1 MNFTHLTQAVTTS
14 GGGISEVLR
23 ALSSAQKDA
32 GDSPKVLS
40 IEDDG
45 EAIEPWPEGSP
56 EFLAACHFPG
66 MILMPDLDER
76 LDQIS
81 PQVLHTHGIW
91 TYLSIGVPRWARRNN
106 KPYIVSPHGMLDSW
120 ALDNSKLKKK
130 VAAALYERRHLRGA
144 ACLHALCQSEADSIR
159 QFGLKNP
166 IATIPNGIEIPEGRD
181 LKSRYSAENKIML
194 FLGRLHPKKG
204 LENALRAWAAA
215 RSASAEE
222 CDSGGGDP
230 SKWQFVIAGWDQ
242 GDHELRLKQLCEEL
256 ELSFADVPA
265 KQFLSLEASS
275 GQLSGFSV
283 VFVGPVFGELKV
295 ELLERANV
303 FILPSFSEGLPMSI
317 LEAWAY
323 ELPVVMTDY
332 CNLPEG
338 FDADAA
344 IHIDTEVESMSAGM
358 LKMIACSEDE
368 LKGMGGNG
376 LNLVKEKF
384 TWPTIAAQMGELY
397 QWVRGKASRPS
408 FVQEDG

>member
-1 MNFTHLTQAVTTS
+1 MNCTHLTQAVSTS
-14 GGGISEVLR
+14 GGGISEVVR
-23 ALSSAQKDA
+23 ALTMAQVQA
-32 GDSPKVLS
+32 GDSPRVLS

-45 EAIEPWPEGSP
+45 EAIGPWPAGSP
-56 EFLAACHFPG
+56 DFLSACHFPG
-66 MILMPDLDER
+66 MIVLPDMDER
-76 LDQIS
+76 LDQIN

-91 TYLSIGVPRWARRNN
+91 TYLSIGVPRWARKHNC
-106 KPYIVSPHGMLDSW
+106 PYIVSPHGMLDSW
-120 ALDNSKLKKK
+120 ALENSRLKKK
-130 VAAALYERRHLRGA
+130 VAAALYERRHLKRA
-144 ACLHALCQSEADSIR
+144 ACLHALCASEADSIR
-159 QFGLKNP
+159 KFGLKNP

-181 LKSRYSAENKIML
+181 LSSRYSAEKKIML

-215 RSASAEE
+215 SKSSSA
-222 CDSGGGDP
+222 GGDQ
-230 SKWQFVIAGWDQ
+230 KNWQFVIAGWDQ
-242 GDHELRLKQLCEEL
+242 GDHEVKLKQLCEEL
-256 ELSFADVPA
+256 GLSFAEVPA
-265 KQFLSLEASS
+265 KQFLSLDAGS

-283 VFVGPVFGELKV
+283 VFVGPLFGEPKAQ
-295 ELLERANV
+295 LLERANV

-338 FDADAA
+338 FDSGAA
-344 IHIDTEVESMSAGM
+344 IHIDTEVDGMSAGM
-358 LKMIACSEDE
+358 IKMIDCSEAE
-368 LKGMGGNG
+368 LKGMGANG

>member
-1 MNFTHLTQAVTTS
+1 MTSMNFTHLTQAVSTS

-32 GDSPKVLS
+32 GDFPKVLS

-45 EAIEPWPEGSP
+45 EAIEPWPQGSP

-76 LDQIS
+76 LDQIN

-91 TYLSIGVPRWARRNN
+91 TYLSIGVPRWSRKNH
-106 KPYIVSPHGMLDSW
+106 KPYIVSPHGMLDAW
-120 ALDNSKLKKK
+120 ALDNSKIKKK
-130 VAAALYERRHLRGA
+130 LAAALYERRHLRGA
-144 ACLHALCQSEADSIR
+144 ACLHALCQSEAKSIR
-159 QFGLKNP
+159 EFGLKNP

-181 LKSRYSAENKIML
+181 LSSRYSAEKKIML

-204 LENALRAWAAA
+204 LENALRGWAFA
-215 RSASAEE
+215 RSGASS
-222 CDSGGGDP
+222 DSDQNN
-230 SKWQFVIAGWDQ
+230 WQFVIAGWDQ
-242 GDHELRLKQLCEEL
+242 GGHEVRLKQLCEEL
-256 ELSFADVPA
+256 GLSFAEVSA
-265 KQFLSLEASS
+265 KQFLSLDASS

-283 VFVGPVFGELKV
+283 VFVGPVFGELKAL
-295 ELLERANV
+295 LLERANV

-338 FDADAA
+338 FDVEAA
-344 IHIDTEVESMSAGM
+344 IHIGTEVESMSAGM
-358 LKMIACSEDE
+358 IKMIDSSDAE
-368 LKGMGGNG
+368 LKAMGANG
-376 LNLVKEKF
+376 LNLVREKF

-397 QWVRGKASRPS
+397 QWVKKRCPQGDKPE
-408 FVQEDG
+408 FIQ

>member
-1 MNFTHLTQAVTTS
+1 MKVTHLTQAVSTS

-45 EAIEPWPEGSP
+45 EAIEPWPQGSP

-76 LDQIS
+76 LDQIK

-91 TYLSIGVPRWARRNN
+91 TYLSIGVPRWSRKNH
-106 KPYIVSPHGMLDSW
+106 KPYIVSPHGMLDAW
-120 ALDNSKLKKK
+120 ALDNSKIKKK

-144 ACLHALCQSEADSIR
+144 ACLHALCQSEARSIR
-159 QFGLKNP
+159 EFGLKNP

-181 LKSRYSAENKIML
+181 LSSRYLVKKKIML

-204 LENALRAWAAA
+204 LENALRAWAAS
-215 RSASAEE
+215 RSEASP
-222 CDSGGGDP
+222 DSKP
-230 SKWQFVIAGWDQ
+230 SNWQFVIAGWDQ
-242 GDHELRLKQLCEEL
+242 GDHEVRLKQLCEEL

-283 VFVGPVFGELKV
+283 VFVGPVFGELKAQ
-295 ELLERANV
+295 LLERANV

-338 FDADAA
+338 FNADAA
-344 IHIDTEVESMSAGM
+344 IHIDTEVEGMSAGM
-358 LKMIACSEDE
+358 IKMIECSDAE
-368 LKGMGGNG
+368 LKGMGVNG

-384 TWPTIAAQMGELY
+384 TWATIAAQMGELY
-397 QWVRGKASRPS
+397 QWVKKRCPQGDKPE
-408 FVQEDG
+408 FIQ

>member
-1 MNFTHLTQAVTTS
+1 MNFTHLTQAVSTS

-32 GDSPKVLS
+32 GDFPKVLS

-45 EAIEPWPEGSP
+45 EAIEPWPQGSP

-76 LDQIS
+76 LDQIN

-91 TYLSIGVPRWARRNN
+91 TYLSIGVPRWSRKNH
-106 KPYIVSPHGMLDSW
+106 KPYIVSPHGMLDAW
-120 ALDNSKLKKK
+120 ALDNSKIKKK
-130 VAAALYERRHLRGA
+130 LAAALYERRHLRGA
-144 ACLHALCQSEADSIR
+144 ACLHALCQSEAKSIR
-159 QFGLKNP
+159 EFGLKNP

-181 LKSRYSAENKIML
+181 LSSRYLVKKKIML

-204 LENALRAWAAA
+204 LENALRAWAAS
-215 RSASAEE
+215 RSEASP
-222 CDSGGGDP
+222 DSKP
-230 SKWQFVIAGWDQ
+230 SNWQFVIAGWDQ
-242 GDHELRLKQLCEEL
+242 GDHEVRLKQLCEEL

-283 VFVGPVFGELKV
+283 VFVGPVFGELKAQ
-295 ELLERANV
+295 LLERANV

-338 FDADAA
+338 FKADAA
-344 IHIDTEVESMSAGM
+344 IHIDTEVEGMSAGM
-358 LKMIACSEDE
+358 IKMIECSDAE
-368 LKGMGGNG
+368 LKGMGVNG

-397 QWVRGKASRPS
+397 QWVKKRCPQGDKPE
-408 FVQEDG
+408 FIQ

>member
-1 MNFTHLTQAVTTS
+1 MKVTHLTQAVSTS

-76 LDQIS
+76 LDQIN

-91 TYLSIGVPRWARRNN
+91 TYLSIGIPRWSRKNH
-106 KPYIVSPHGMLDSW
+106 KPYIVSPHGMLDAW
-120 ALDNSKLKKK
+120 ALDNSKIKKK
-130 VAAALYERRHLRGA
+130 VAATLYERRHLRGA
-144 ACLHALCQSEADSIR
+144 ACLHALCQSEAKSIR
-159 QFGLKNP
+159 EFGLKNP
-166 IATIPNGIEIPEGRD
+166 IATIPNGIEIPEDRD
-181 LKSRYSAENKIML
+181 LSSRYLAKKKIML

-204 LENALRAWAAA
+204 LENALRAWAAS
-215 RSASAEE
+215 RSEAFP
-222 CDSGGGDP
+222 DSKP
-230 SKWQFVIAGWDQ
+230 SNWQFVIAGWDQ
-242 GDHELRLKQLCEEL
+242 GDHEVRLKQLCEEL

-295 ELLERANV
+295 QLLERANV

-338 FDADAA
+338 FDAEAA
-344 IHIDTEVESMSAGM
+344 IHIDTEVAGMSAGM
-358 LKMIACSEDE
+358 MEMIACSEDE
-368 LKGMGGNG
+368 LKGMGANG

>member
-1 MNFTHLTQAVTTS
+1 MKVTHLTQAVSTS

-66 MILMPDLDER
+66 MILMPDLHER
-76 LDQIS
+76 LDQIK

-91 TYLSIGVPRWARRNN
+91 TYLSIGVPRWSRKNH
-106 KPYIVSPHGMLDSW
+106 KPYIVSPHGMLDAW
-120 ALDNSKLKKK
+120 ALDNSKIKKK
-130 VAAALYERRHLRGA
+130 VAATLYERRHLRGA
-144 ACLHALCQSEADSIR
+144 ACLHALCQSEAKSIR
-159 QFGLKNP
+159 EFGLKNP

-181 LKSRYSAENKIML
+181 LSSRYLAKKKIML

-204 LENALRAWAAA
+204 LENALRAWAAS
-215 RSASAEE
+215 RSEAFP
-222 CDSGGGDP
+222 DSKP
-230 SKWQFVIAGWDQ
+230 SNWQFVIAGWDQ
-242 GDHELRLKQLCEEL
+242 GDHEVRLKQLCEEL

-295 ELLERANV
+295 QLLERANV

-338 FDADAA
+338 FDAEAA
-344 IHIDTEVESMSAGM
+344 IHIDTEVAGMSAGM
-358 LKMIACSEDE
+358 MEMIACSEDE
-368 LKGMGGNG
+368 LKGMGANG

>member
-1 MNFTHLTQAVTTS
+1 MTSMNFTHLTQAVSTS

-45 EAIEPWPEGSP
+45 EAIEPWPQGSP

-76 LDQIS
+76 LDQIN

-91 TYLSIGVPRWARRNN
+91 TYLSIGVPRWSRKNH
-106 KPYIVSPHGMLDSW
+106 KPYIVSPHGMLDAW
-120 ALDNSKLKKK
+120 ALDNSKIKKK
-130 VAAALYERRHLRGA
+130 LAAALYERRHLRGA
-144 ACLHALCQSEADSIR
+144 ACLHALCQSEAKSIR
-159 QFGLKNP
+159 EFGLKNP

-181 LKSRYSAENKIML
+181 LSSRYLVKKKIML

-204 LENALRAWAAA
+204 LENALRAWAAS
-215 RSASAEE
+215 RSEASP
-222 CDSGGGDP
+222 DSKP
-230 SKWQFVIAGWDQ
+230 SNWQFVIAGWDQ
-242 GDHELRLKQLCEEL
+242 GDHEVRLKQLCEEL

-283 VFVGPVFGELKV
+283 VFVGPVFGELKAQ
-295 ELLERANV
+295 LLERANV

-338 FDADAA
+338 FNADAA
-344 IHIDTEVESMSAGM
+344 IHIDTEVEGMSAGM
-358 LKMIACSEDE
+358 IKMIECSDAE
-368 LKGMGGNG
+368 LKGMGVNG

-397 QWVRGKASRPS
+397 QWVKKRCPQGDKPE
-408 FVQEDG
+408 FIQ

>member
-1 MNFTHLTQAVTTS
+1 MNFTHLTQAVSTS

-32 GDSPKVLS
+32 GDFPKVLS

-45 EAIEPWPEGSP
+45 EAIEPWPQGSP

-76 LDQIS
+76 LDQIK

-91 TYLSIGVPRWARRNN
+91 TYLSIGVPRWSRKNH
-106 KPYIVSPHGMLDSW
+106 KPYIVSPHGMLDAW
-120 ALDNSKLKKK
+120 ALDNSKIKKK

-144 ACLHALCQSEADSIR
+144 ACLHALCQSEAKSIR
-159 QFGLKNP
+159 EFGLKNP

-181 LKSRYSAENKIML
+181 LSSRYLAKKKIML

-204 LENALRAWAAA
+204 LENALRAWAAS
-215 RSASAEE
+215 RSEAFP
-222 CDSGGGDP
+222 DSKP
-230 SKWQFVIAGWDQ
+230 SNWQFVIAGWDQ
-242 GDHELRLKQLCEEL
+242 GDHEVRLKQLCEEL

-283 VFVGPVFGELKV
+283 VFVGPLFGELKSQ
-295 ELLERANV
+295 LLERANV

-338 FDADAA
+338 FDVEAA
-344 IHIDTEVESMSAGM
+344 IHIGTEVESMSAGM
-358 LKMIACSEDE
+358 IKMIDSSDAE
-368 LKGMGGNG
+368 LKAMGANG
-376 LNLVKEKF
+376 LNLVREKF

-397 QWVRGKASRPS
+397 QWVRKRCPQGDKPE
-408 FVQEDG
+408 FIQ

>member
-1 MNFTHLTQAVTTS
+1 MKVTHLTQAVSTS

-66 MILMPDLDER
+66 MILMPDLHER
-76 LDQIS
+76 LDQIK
-81 PQVLHTHGIW
+81 PQVLHTQGIW
-91 TYLSIGVPRWARRNN
+91 TYLSIGVPRWSRKNH
-106 KPYIVSPHGMLDSW
+106 KPYIVSPHGMLDAW
-120 ALDNSKLKKK
+120 ALDNSKIKKK
-130 VAAALYERRHLRGA
+130 LAAALYERRHLRGA
-144 ACLHALCQSEADSIR
+144 ACLHALCQSEAKSIR
-159 QFGLKNP
+159 EFGLKNP

-181 LKSRYSAENKIML
+181 LSSRYLVKKKIML

-204 LENALRAWAAA
+204 LENALRAWAAS
-215 RSASAEE
+215 RSEASP
-222 CDSGGGDP
+222 DSKP
-230 SKWQFVIAGWDQ
+230 SNWQFVIAGWDQ
-242 GDHELRLKQLCEEL
+242 GDHEVRLKQLCEEL

-283 VFVGPVFGELKV
+283 VFVGPVFGELKAQ
-295 ELLERANV
+295 LLERANV

-338 FDADAA
+338 FNADAA
-344 IHIDTEVESMSAGM
+344 IHIDTEVEGMSAGM
-358 LKMIACSEDE
+358 IKMIECSDAE
-368 LKGMGGNG
+368 LKGMGVNG

-397 QWVRGKASRPS
+397 QWVKKRCPQGDKPE
-408 FVQEDG
+408 FIQ

>member
-1 MNFTHLTQAVTTS
+1 MTSMNFTHLTQAVSTS

-32 GDSPKVLS
+32 GDFPKVLS

-45 EAIEPWPEGSP
+45 EAIEPWPQGSP

-76 LDQIS
+76 LDQIN

-91 TYLSIGVPRWARRNN
+91 TYLSIGVPRWSRKNH
-106 KPYIVSPHGMLDSW
+106 KPYIVSPHGMLDAW
-120 ALDNSKLKKK
+120 ALDNSKIKKK
-130 VAAALYERRHLRGA
+130 LAAALYERRHLRGA
-144 ACLHALCQSEADSIR
+144 ACLHALCQSEAKSIR
-159 QFGLKNP
+159 EFGLKNP
-166 IATIPNGIEIPEGRD
+166 IATIPNGIEIPEDRD
-181 LKSRYSAENKIML
+181 LSSRYLAKKKIML

-204 LENALRAWAAA
+204 LENALRAWAAS
-215 RSASAEE
+215 RSEASP
-222 CDSGGGDP
+222 DSKP
-230 SKWQFVIAGWDQ
+230 SNWQFVIAGWDQ
-242 GDHELRLKQLCEEL
+242 GDHEVRLKQLCEEL

-283 VFVGPVFGELKV
+283 VFVGPVFGELKAQ
-295 ELLERANV
+295 LLERANV

-338 FDADAA
+338 FNADAA
-344 IHIDTEVESMSAGM
+344 IHIDTEVEGMSAGM
-358 LKMIACSEDE
+358 IKMIECSDAE
-368 LKGMGGNG
+368 LKGMGVNG

-397 QWVRGKASRPS
+397 QWVKKRCPQGDKPE
-408 FVQEDG
+408 FIQ

>member
-1 MNFTHLTQAVTTS
+1 MNFTHLTQAVSTS

-45 EAIEPWPEGSP
+45 EAIEPWPQGSP

-76 LDQIS
+76 LDQIK

-91 TYLSIGVPRWARRNN
+91 TYLSIGVPRWSRKNH
-106 KPYIVSPHGMLDSW
+106 KPYIVSPHGMLDAW
-120 ALDNSKLKKK
+120 ALDNSKIKKK

-144 ACLHALCQSEADSIR
+144 ACLHALCQSEAKSIR
-159 QFGLKNP
+159 EFGLKNP

-181 LKSRYSAENKIML
+181 LSSRYLVKKKIML

-204 LENALRAWAAA
+204 LENALRAWAAS
-215 RSASAEE
+215 RSEASP
-222 CDSGGGDP
+222 DSKP
-230 SKWQFVIAGWDQ
+230 SNWQFVIAGWDQ
-242 GDHELRLKQLCEEL
+242 GDHEVRLKQLCEEL

-283 VFVGPVFGELKV
+283 VFVGPVFGELKAQ
-295 ELLERANV
+295 LLERANV

-338 FDADAA
+338 FNADAA
-344 IHIDTEVESMSAGM
+344 IHIDTEVEGMSAGM
-358 LKMIACSEDE
+358 IKMIECSDAE
-368 LKGMGGNG
+368 LKGMGVNG

-384 TWPTIAAQMGELY
+384 TWATIAAQMGELY
-397 QWVRGKASRPS
+397 QWVKKRCPQGDKPE
-408 FVQEDG
+408 FIQ

>member
-1 MNFTHLTQAVTTS
+1 MNCTHLTQAVSTS
-14 GGGISEVLR
+14 GGGISEVVR
-23 ALSSAQKDA
+23 ALSSAQRDA
-32 GDSPKVLS
+32 GDSPRVLS

-45 EAIEPWPEGSP
+45 EAIGPWPAGSP
-56 EFLAACHFPG
+56 EFLSACHFPG
-66 MILMPDLDER
+66 MIVLPDMDER
-76 LDQIS
+76 LDQIN

-91 TYLSIGVPRWARRNN
+91 TYLSIGVPRWARKHNC
-106 KPYIVSPHGMLDSW
+106 PYIVSPHGMLDSW
-120 ALDNSKLKKK
+120 ALENSRLKKK
-130 VAAALYERRHLRGA
+130 VAAALYERRHLKRA
-144 ACLHALCQSEADSIR
+144 ACLHALCASEADSIR
-159 QFGLKNP
+159 KFGLKNP

-181 LKSRYSAENKIML
+181 LSSRYSAEKKIML

-204 LENALRAWAAA
+204 LENALQAWAAA
-215 RSASAEE
+215 SKSSSA
-222 CDSGGGDP
+222 GGDQ
-230 SKWQFVIAGWDQ
+230 KNWQFVIAGWDQ
-242 GDHELRLKQLCEEL
+242 GDHEVKLKQLCEEL
-256 ELSFADVPA
+256 GLSFAEVPA
-265 KQFLSLEASS
+265 KQFLSLDAGS

-283 VFVGPVFGELKV
+283 VFVGPLFGEPKAQ
-295 ELLERANV
+295 LLERANV

-338 FDADAA
+338 FDSGAA
-344 IHIDTEVESMSAGM
+344 IHIDTEVDGMSAGM
-358 LKMIACSEDE
+358 IKMIDCSEAE
-368 LKGMGGNG
+368 LKGMGANG